1 MAKKMATK
9 QDANQRQK
17 QYIEEFLDLGK
28 ARRQDRHRGQRQ
40 ARPHDGSPRRRRQAH
55 GDHHQLHR
63 SALVDFLN
71 VAKVELEKLVLKVR
85 NYEVKDI
92 NSAHISLFFEKNL
105 LYH

>member
-28 ARRQDRHRGQRQ
+28 ARRQDCYRGQRQ

-55 GDHHQLHR
+55 GDYPQLHR
-63 SALVDFLN
+63 TGVY
-71 VAKVELEKLVLKVR
+71 KLQIFTR
-85 NYEVKDI
+85 N
-92 NSAHISLFFEKNL
+92 
-105 LYH
+105 